1 MYPEMNKT
9 KAGLVIKVLF
19 TPLGVGLSLERIKA
33 PGEVRCKGAVL
44 EGAHPSNTEGM
55 NLEE

>member
-19 TPLGVGLSLERIKA
+19 TPLGVGLSLERIK
-33 PGEVRCKGAVL
+33 PLERSDVRVLSWRVPTLATRKG
-44 EGAHPSNTEGM
+44 
-55 NLEE
+55 